1 MGQGKDMGI
10 TEKHMEN
17 KAINKMT
24 QRHEGREL
32 GPFLMLLRTSK
43 PSNAKPRLEEAW
55 LKRNYNCIGSSWVPV
70 RGKGRRESRA
80 AGVPIFI
87 RGCFK

>member
-24 QRHEGREL
+24 QRHEGRKL
-32 GPFLMLLRTSK
+32 GAFLILLRTSQ

-55 LKRNYNCIGSSWVPV
+55 LKWG
-70 RGKGRRESRA
+70 
-80 AGVPIFI
+80 
-87 RGCFK
+87 